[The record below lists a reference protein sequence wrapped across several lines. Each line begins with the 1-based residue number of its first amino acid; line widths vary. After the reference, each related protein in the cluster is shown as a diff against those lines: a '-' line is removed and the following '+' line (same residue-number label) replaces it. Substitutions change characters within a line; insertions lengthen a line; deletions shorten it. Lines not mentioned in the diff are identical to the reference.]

1 MTASLTGRYR
11 IQGAQA
17 LAGARLWVEHV
28 NRSGG
33 LHIGTSSRAVPVRF
47 SSYDDRSEPRLAAS
61 YALKLL
67 AVDRVDVLLG
77 PYSSGLT
84 MAAAR
89 VADEYGALLWNH
101 GGAADGLYERGY
113 PGVVGVLRPA
123 SGYFAGVLELLRQ
136 VDPAARRVALLGD
149 ARRGFAGA
157 VLSGAEAAAQRLG
170 FEVVHQDDHGG
181 PDAGVDGL
189 LAVLGES
196 HPDVILAAGELES
209 DVRLARR
216 LVDGY
221 GGGYG
226 GAKAAALVAAGVDE
240 FRRQLGD
247 AADGFLGPSQ
257 WEPVVDAAPEIGPT
271 AEEFAQAFRQGGSD
285 PAGYPAAQAYAAGLV
300 IQQCVERAGSLEAS
314 RLRAAAAE
322 LDFTSFYGRFRIDPV
337 SGRQIGGE
345 PLVVQWQD
353 GVRRV
358 VWPAAIAQA
367 TPLYPAWEGG
377 A

>member
-33 LHIGTSSRAVPVRF
+33 LHIGTSSSASSRAVPVRF

-89 VADEYGALLWNH
+89 VAEEYGALLWNH
-101 GGAADGLYERGY
+101 GGAADGLYERGF
-113 PGVVGVLRPA
+113 PGVVSVLRPA

-181 PDAGVDGL
+181 ADAEVDGL

-216 LVDGY
+216 LVDGDAP
-221 GGGYG
+221 
-226 GAKAAALVAAGVDE
+226 AKAAALVAAGVDE
-240 FRRQLGD
+240 FRRQLSD

-257 WEPVVDAAPEIGPT
+257 WEPGVDAAPEIGPT

-358 VWPAAIAQA
+358 VWPRDVAQA
-367 TPLYPAWEGG
+367 TPRYPAWEGG

>member
-33 LHIGTSSRAVPVRF
+33 LHIGTSSNASSRAVPVRF

-89 VADEYGALLWNH
+89 VAEEYGALLWNH
-101 GGAADGLYERGY
+101 GGAADGLYERGF
-113 PGVVGVLRPA
+113 PGVVSVLRPA

-181 PDAGVDGL
+181 ADAEVDGL

-216 LVDGY
+216 LVDGDAP
-221 GGGYG
+221 
-226 GAKAAALVAAGVDE
+226 AKAAALVAAGVDE
-240 FRRQLGD
+240 FRRQLSD

-257 WEPVVDAAPEIGPT
+257 WEPGVDAAPEIGPT

-358 VWPAAIAQA
+358 VWPRDVAQA
-367 TPLYPAWEGG
+367 TPRYPAWEGG